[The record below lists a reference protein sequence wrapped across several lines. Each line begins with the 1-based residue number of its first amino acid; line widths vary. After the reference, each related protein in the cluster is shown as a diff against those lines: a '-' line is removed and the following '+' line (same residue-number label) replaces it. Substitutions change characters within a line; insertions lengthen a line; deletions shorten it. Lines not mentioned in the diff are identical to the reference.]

1 MLFSRILHPPR
12 TGRRTFQREPA
23 FSQRIFSLET
33 PLSQKAVEACWPPLT
48 PEHGFPSQLFQG
60 SGRSPSARSR
70 PLRRLA
76 ATKNRRHHSGA
87 SCKKSFSYDFL
98 RRHYPHQ
105 VKGRSLVT
113 SSQPALRAPLCFVF
127 RRVLYTR
134 RGKKARISFSFAFLP
149 NRFYNFPDYVILVP
163 NSAAPGGAIP
173 RFGALPGTKGD

>member
-1 MLFSRILHPPR
+1 MPTLPQQNSPCPQQGGNRY
-12 TGRRTFQREPA
+12 GRCGRSLLASSHAGTRLPIAA
-23 FSQRIFSLET
+23 FI
-33 PLSQKAVEACWPPLT
+33 
-48 PEHGFPSQLFQG
+48 QG

-113 SSQPALRAPLCFVF
+113 SSQPASRAPLCFVF

-134 RGKKARISFSFAFLP
+134 RGKKARTSFSFAFLP

-163 NSAAPGGAIP
+163 NFAAPGGAIP

>member
-1 MLFSRILHPPR
+1 MYSSPLRI
-12 TGRRTFQREPA
+12 TVW
-23 FSQRIFSLET
+23 
-33 PLSQKAVEACWPPLT
+33 KAVDAYWHPLT
-48 PEHGFPSQLFQG
+48 PEHGFPSQSFQG

-113 SSQPALRAPLCFVF
+113 SSQPASRAPLCFVF
-127 RRVLYTR
+127 RRVLYTS
-134 RGKKARISFSFAFLP
+134 RGKKARTSFSFAFLP

-163 NSAAPGGAIP
+163 IRSAQGSHSP
-173 RFGALPGTKGD
+173 LWGTARHKRRLKLWVSSKQPWARHPA

>member
-1 MLFSRILHPPR
+1 MDGETHKSRQRLPFFRPR
-12 TGRRTFQREPA
+12 GATNRVPEGQTG
-23 FSQRIFSLET
+23 SSLG
-33 PLSQKAVEACWPPLT
+33 SVGAYWPPLT

-113 SSQPALRAPLCFVF
+113 SSQPASRAPLCFVF

-134 RGKKARISFSFAFLP
+134 RGKKARTSFSFAFLP

-163 NSAAPGGAIP
+163 NFAAPGGAIP